1 MGLTQHLFSVSA
13 FAVVLLHTSHAEVVH
28 APDYEEQC
36 SSNDQ
41 SKPPGTPPR
50 GKNSDAQSRT
60 GDTPTALPGCCLYMK
75 YVTSS
80 RQSCIV
86 HHPLITAG
94 LIPLMIQSVKLVAIT
109 VYRIIRITKC
119 CELHRERALLVREG
133 NVVCVA

>member
-28 APDYEEQC
+28 APDYEEQY
-36 SSNDQ
+36 SSNGQ

-50 GKNSDAQSRT
+50 GKNLDTQSST
-60 GDTPTALPGCCLYMK
+60 GYTPTALPGCCLDMK
-75 YVTSS
+75 CVVSCG
-80 RQSCIV
+80 QSYIV
-86 HHPLITAG
+86 HHPLITAS
-94 LIPLMIQSVKLVAIT
+94 LIPLLIQSVKLVTIT

-133 NVVCVA
+133 YIAHVA